1 MQVVRDLP
9 RANSFYVDLLG
20 FSTLASGRFRAPPGS
35 PNNFGIPAPAADRA
49 ALDYMILAPA
59 TTGSTQIEVV
69 SFVGVDSRPRR
80 VRDLEAVGLVAP
92 RFPVRSQ
99 ATPMKT

>member
-35 PNNFGIPAPAADRA
+35 PDNFGIP
-49 ALDYMILAPA
+49 APA